1 MGDGAPDR
9 PNVVVVLS
17 DQQRWDTLGAY
28 GNPMDVTP
36 NLDRMAEAGTLV
48 ENAFT
53 PQPVCGPARAC
64 FQTGQYATTNGVV
77 RNGRGPIDAGG
88 TLASTFCEHGYR
100 TGYIGKWHLGDT
112 RTEPIPEENRGGYE
126 HWRAADALEF
136 TSQPYEGFVYD
147 ENGERI
153 DFDGYRVDALH
164 DFATDYI
171 RDAAASDE
179 PFFCFLSQL
188 EPHHQN
194 ELGRYVAPEGYD
206 YRFREPWV
214 PPDLRERRGDWY
226 DELPD
231 YYGTCARLDETV
243 GRLRTELE
251 DLGIADETIV
261 LYTSDHGSHFR
272 TRNGEYKR
280 SPHDSSIRVPA
291 VLSGPGF
298 DDGGRIDEPINLVD
312 LTVTLLDAAGIDPP
326 ESMQGK
332 SIVPLVE
339 DGDATWKDEIFF
351 QTAEVQVGRGI
362 RTNRWK
368 YYVTAAED
376 DPDLEGA
383 GGYVEECLYD
393 LDSDPH
399 EQINLVGS
407 GRSTYAG
414 TYDDVVAD
422 LRERLRQRMAA
433 AGESDPEI
441 EPAENWR

>member
-1 MGDGAPDR
+1 MPDGQDR
-9 PNVVVVLS
+9 PNVIVVLS

-36 NLDRMAEAGTLV
+36 TLDAMAESGTQF
-48 ENAFT
+48 EQAFT

-64 FQTGQYATTNGVV
+64 IQTGQYASTNGVV
-77 RNGRGPIDAGG
+77 TNGRGPIDPDETIATAFREAGY
-88 TLASTFCEHGYR
+88 E
-100 TGYIGKWHLGDT
+100 TGYVGKWHLGDS
-112 RTEPIPEENRGGYE
+112 RTDPIPPENRGGYD

-147 ENGERI
+147 EDGERVP
-153 DFDGYRVDALH
+153 FDGYRVDALNEMALE
-164 DFATDYI
+164 FV
-171 RDAAASDE
+171 RDAADGDD

-194 ELGRYVAPEGYD
+194 ELGRYVAPDGEA

-226 DELPD
+226 EELPD
-231 YYGTCARLDETV
+231 YYGICARLDETV
-243 GRLRTELE
+243 GRMRAELE
-251 DLGIADETIV
+251 DLGIADETIL

-280 SPHDSSIRVPA
+280 SPHESSIRVPA
-291 VLSGPGF
+291 VATGPGF
-298 DDGGRIDEPINLVD
+298 DDGGRVREPVSLVD
-312 LTVTLLDAAGIDPP
+312 LSATVLDAAGVDPP
-326 ESMQGK
+326 DTMQGE
-332 SIVPLVE
+332 SAVPLVE
-339 DGDATWKDEIFF
+339 GEDADWNEEAFF

-362 RTNRWK
+362 RTDRWK

-376 DPDLEGA
+376 SPDLDGA
-383 GGYVEECLYD
+383 DTYVEECLYD

-399 EQINLVGS
+399 EQVNLVGP

-414 TYDDVVAD
+414 AYDDVADD
-422 LRERLRQRMAA
+422 LRERLRERMTA
-433 AGESDPEI
+433 AGEADPTI
-441 EPAENWR
+441 ERPDHWR